1 MAKFMARYKSQYIVT
16 SQLCENTYFLKDVS
30 DLQAT
35 PIIANVQQMKLLQR
49 DSQTLV
55 ELEEGTDAEP
65 HNLALLEEWEKR
77 YERASLC
84 ASADKG
90 AFPKLL
96 QGTAIIRDLRS
107 QLENVKQEAVFPVI
121 SVEELPPALK

>member
-1 MAKFMARYKSQYIVT
+1 MVAS
-16 SQLCENTYFLKDVS
+16 
-30 DLQAT
+30 
-35 PIIANVQQMKLLQR
+35 
-49 DSQTLV
+49 
-55 ELEEGTDAEP
+55 EEGTDAEP
-65 HNLALLEEWEKR
+65 HNLALLAEWEKQ

-96 QGTAIIRDLRS
+96 QGIAKIRDLRS
-107 QLENVKQEAVFPVI
+107 QLENVKQEAIFPVI